1 MKWLLLILVLAGCS
15 STKKASNK
23 IFSYK
28 LPDTGSMEPALSG
41 GDIIYL
47 DYSFPYEYLK
57 TGDIVAYYDDRYG
70 MINGILHR
78 IVKNSPPKEWVV
90 KGDNNPSID
99 RYNLNEES
107 YYGKLIR
114 VDFK

>member
-1 MKWLLLILVLAGCS
+1 MLLLTGCA
-15 STKKASNK
+15 TKEEFNK
-23 IFSYK
+23 NIFFYE

-47 DYSFPYEYLK
+47 DRSFEYKDLK
-57 TGDIVAYYDDRYG
+57 TGDVVAYYDDKYG
-70 MINGILHR
+70 VNNGILHR
-78 IVKNSPPKEWVV
+78 IIRSSPPKEWVV
-90 KGDNNPSID
+90 KGDNNENID

>member
-1 MKWLLLILVLAGCS
+1 MRILFIILLLTGCA
-15 STKKASNK
+15 TKEKSPKN
-23 IFSYK
+23 IFFYE

-47 DYSFPYEYLK
+47 DRSFEYEDLK
-57 TGDIVAYYDDRYG
+57 VGDVVAYYEPKYG
-70 MINGILHR
+70 IINGILHR
-78 IVKNSPPKEWVV
+78 IVRSSSPKEWVV
-90 KGDNNPSID
+90 KGDNNKNID